1 MYIVSVFYDENL
13 DYKGI
18 EDVVEDYQISHNKMI
33 DSVDVNEYTKYINE
47 LNEELDGNLIY
58 SISKVNNRR

>member
-18 EDVVEDYQISHNKMI
+18 EDVVEDSQISHNKMI

-58 SISKVNNRR
+58 SISKVSNRR